1 MCRDFGDKSRF
12 MRFEIKYY
20 VLVIKS
26 FRNRRKRLVKIIE
39 IKKLV
44 LYNKNVSANTRR
56 KISDIKT

>member
-1 MCRDFGDKSRF
+1 MCRDFGYKSRF
-12 MRFEIKYY
+12 MRFENKYY

-39 IKKLV
+39 IKKLL

-56 KISDIKT
+56 KITDIKT